1 MGTLIVSLII
11 INALLII
18 IHVSNKQKTK
28 IY

>member
-11 INALLII
+11 INALLIV
-18 IHVSNKQKTK
+18 IHVFNKEKTK